1 MESLRQN
8 INHALR
14 IFAHKPGFAATSV
27 VLLALG
33 IGANSAIFSILNTL
47 VFQKLPVRQPEQLV
61 EVFGIYRNGSKVP
74 FSFPM
79 FENLEDGQRVFS
91 GLFGWSGIFSSNV
104 EINRQLSLGYV
115 RAVTGNY
122 YSELGTTPALGRFIL
137 PKDLNTQVAVL
148 GYAFWDRR
156 FGRSPDV
163 IGNTIRIEERLFT
176 IIGVSSRWFA
186 GMTPGQTPDL
196 VIPITAAPFPRQSRS
211 SLWVSVGGRLNQ
223 DVTIEQAKAQLQSF
237 WSDVLMATVPTQSP
251 GERRASFLSMKLEVE
266 SAASGVKEGLRSQFV
281 QPLHLLLGIT
291 GLILLV
297 LCVNLASLTLASYA
311 TRDQE
316 MGTRLALGASQWQ
329 LSGQLLAES
338 LFLSATG
345 AVGALVI
352 AHWGSTLLSGFMSK
366 GALVPVVLNLSPDW
380 RVFSFTASVALV
392 TGLIIGV
399 TAVWQVFHLE
409 PASVLHRGQRVLGR
423 RVRILARVLIVA
435 QIAMSLV
442 LLHGAGLFLRTLKN
456 LRSFDPGF
464 SRAGVFQVSLYPKPK
479 AFEKWNVNSYRKDL
493 IDRVASLPEVGS
505 AAFSNLPVPVGE
517 KGWRD
522 TVVLDSTDLGSS
534 VEVMAILV
542 FVSPGFFKTLG
553 IPLASGRD
561 FDWTDNDE
569 HPGVAIVDSELAE
582 QILPAGN
589 AVGERISFSV
599 HSRFQ
604 ALEVVGVV
612 GAARL
617 VDLRNA
623 NLPVVYVPSPQHRGF
638 SQRGNLFV
646 RASHLAAAAQSVENE
661 IASLGYEYPTSL
673 NTLDYTSEQALL
685 RERAIATLATFFAI
699 LSLLLAAIGL
709 FGLMSHTVTRRTREI
724 GIRLALG
731 SQRRHVFRVI
741 LTETLLLTIIGI
753 SVGSLCAFW
762 ATTLVTHMSFGFA
775 PDDPHTLVIPAM
787 VLFAIGAAAGYLPA
801 RRAMRMDPLAAL
813 RYD

>member
-8 INHALR
+8 VNHASR

-33 IGANSAIFSILNTL
+33 IGANSAIFSILNAL

-61 EVFGIYRNGSKVP
+61 EVFGVYRNGSKVP

-79 FENLEDGQRVFS
+79 YEDLEDGQRVFS

-104 EINRQLSLGYV
+104 EINGHLSLGYV

-122 YSELGTTPALGRFIL
+122 YSELGTTPVLGRFIL
-137 PKDLNTQVAVL
+137 PQDINTQVAVL

-163 IGNTIRIEERLFT
+163 IGNTIRIEGRLFT

-186 GMTPGQTPDL
+186 GMAPGQAPDL

-211 SLWVSVGGRLNQ
+211 SLWVLVGGRLNQ

-251 GERRASFLSMKLEVE
+251 GERRESFLSMKLEVE
-266 SAASGVKEGLRSQFV
+266 SASSGVKGGLRSQFL
-281 QPLHLLLGIT
+281 QPLYLLMGLT

-338 LFLSATG
+338 LFLSGIG

-352 AHWGSTLLSGFMSK
+352 AHWGSTLLSDFMSK
-366 GALVPVVLNLSPDW
+366 GTLVPVVLDLSPDW

-392 TGLIIGV
+392 TGLIISV

-409 PASVLHRGQRVLGR
+409 PASVLHRSQRVLGR
-423 RVRILARVLIVA
+423 RVRMLGRVLIVA
-435 QIAMSLV
+435 QIAVSLV
-442 LLHGAGLFLRTLKN
+442 LLHGAGLFQRTLEN
-456 LRSFDPGF
+456 LRSFNPGF
-464 SRAGVFQVSLYPKPK
+464 SRSGVLQVSLYPRPK
-479 AFEKWNVNSYRKDL
+479 AFENLDMNSYRKEL

-505 AAFSNLPVPVGE
+505 VAFSNLPVPVGE
-517 KGWRD
+517 RGWRD
-522 TVVLDSTDLGSS
+522 TAVLDSSDSGSS
-534 VEVMAILV
+534 VGVMTILV

-553 IPLASGRD
+553 IPLAAGRD
-561 FDWTDNDE
+561 FDWTDDDE
-569 HPGVAIVDSELAE
+569 HPGVAIVDNELAE
-582 QILPAGN
+582 KILPAGN

-604 ALEVVGVV
+604 HLKIVGVV
-612 GAARL
+612 SAARL
-617 VDLRNA
+617 VDLRNG
-623 NLPVVYVPSPQHRGF
+623 NLPVMYVPSPQHWGF

-646 RASHLAAAAQSVENE
+646 RTSRLAAAAPSVENE

-731 SQRRHVFRVI
+731 SQRRHVLRVI

-762 ATTLVTHMSFGFA
+762 ATTFVTHMSFGFA
-775 PDDPHTLVIPAM
+775 TDDPRTLVIPVM
-787 VLFAIGAAAGYLPA
+787 VLFAIGTVAGYLPA
-801 RRAMRMDPLAAL
+801 RRAMQMDPLAAL
-813 RYD
+813 RND